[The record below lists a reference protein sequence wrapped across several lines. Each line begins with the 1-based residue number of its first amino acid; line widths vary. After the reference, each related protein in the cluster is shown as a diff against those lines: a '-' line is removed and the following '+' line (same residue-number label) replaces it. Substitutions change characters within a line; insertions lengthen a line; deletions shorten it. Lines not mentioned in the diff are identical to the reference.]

1 MADGGAG
8 ALLRDGRNTQDRR
21 ARLSEALMK
30 LSVLSN
36 HAASIR
42 IEAKEAASLLQG
54 LEAQRS
60 ELGVVA
66 EELILLLRQ
75 AGISADD
82 QKQSSGAK

>member
-1 MADGGAG
+1 
-8 ALLRDGRNTQDRR
+8 
-21 ARLSEALMK
+21 MK

-54 LEAQRS
+54 LEAQRD

-75 AGISADD
+75 AGVSAD
-82 QKQSSGAK
+82 QHKPTPGAD